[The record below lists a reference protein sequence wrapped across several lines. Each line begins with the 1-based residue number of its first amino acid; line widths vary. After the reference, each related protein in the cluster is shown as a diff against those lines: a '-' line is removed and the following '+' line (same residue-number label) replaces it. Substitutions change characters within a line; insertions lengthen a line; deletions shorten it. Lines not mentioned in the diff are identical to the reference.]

1 MQIWELTSKPS
12 GRDLWYL
19 PVYNNFYKQKLN
31 DQNNWR
37 YSILIKKIL
46 KVCYNRYNWGAGKQ
60 GSEYTSWF
68 RQLPCISRTMKM
80 SNANFCANQAQ
91 NGGRDGDIDAMRAIS
106 VKSYLN
112 IDQK

>member
-37 YSILIKKIL
+37 YSILKKKIL
-46 KVCYNRYNWGAGKQ
+46 RYVITDTTGVLENKVLSTLHGLDNSHVLVEQWRCPMQIFVQIR
-60 GSEYTSWF
+60 
-68 RQLPCISRTMKM
+68 LKM
-80 SNANFCANQAQ
+80 EAE
-91 NGGRDGDIDAMRAIS
+91 MET
-106 VKSYLN
+106 
-112 IDQK
+112 